1 MHDTIYLSERD
12 ERCENYVL
20 RTHTSAGQN
29 YVLRKY
35 GVPIKAVL
43 P

>member
-1 MHDTIYLSERD
+1 MHDTIYLSEKD
-12 ERCENYVL
+12 ERGENYVL

-35 GVPIKAVL
+35 
-43 P
+43 